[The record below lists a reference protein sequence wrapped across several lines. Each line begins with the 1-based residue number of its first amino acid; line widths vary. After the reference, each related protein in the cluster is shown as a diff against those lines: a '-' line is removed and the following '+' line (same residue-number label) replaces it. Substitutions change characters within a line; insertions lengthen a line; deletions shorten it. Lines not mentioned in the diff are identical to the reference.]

1 LPLEFEHTQEDTIR
15 VVEFKE
21 DFIEVRSVITTDLNK
36 QTVEGHQ
43 TKVVAAIDKSELE
56 AYTNLLFDYDH
67 KVRINE
73 TKRIEDIRIQKKARL
88 VEVQHIR
95 THERKDTSKIDEF
108 LATQW
113 IEPFADMVV
122 DDFLDDVIFDSDS
135 HIQDDLK
142 LKYTFSEI
150 FVANT
155 TIGEMLNSNNY
166 IDSSGT
172 VLGSSPMSVADFEK
186 LLNSANTYIKFDSS
200 FSSNDVLE
208 TIRTPYVVV

>member
-1 LPLEFEHTQEDTIR
+1 M
-15 VVEFKE
+15 
-21 DFIEVRSVITTDLNK
+21 
-36 QTVEGHQ
+36 
-43 TKVVAAIDKSELE
+43 
-56 AYTNLLFDYDH
+56 
-67 KVRINE
+67 
-73 TKRIEDIRIQKKARL
+73 

-108 LATQW
+108 LSTQW

-155 TIGEMLNSNNY
+155 IFGGIDTIGEMLNSNNY

-172 VLGSSPMSVADFEK
+172 VLGSSPMSTADLRNFSIRRIHILSLILVFRQMMSLKRFNTICSSIKSKINRKIDPICQLKCMIVFVSAMPNNSKKVFMNLPNTK
-186 LLNSANTYIKFDSS
+186 LACS
-200 FSSNDVLE
+200 
-208 TIRTPYVVV
+208 